1 MKFKVNYF
9 NGWYDQVK
17 ELDEIV
23 SNQLGLSH
31 EFIEKHKS
39 TRKGE
44 IVTRMQVVSHIARAA
59 YKVKGV
65 QLSAY
70 FERDHAC
77 INNNGRRVE
86 GWIDVKDQAFI
97 NLLPINAPTAMP
109 VNEYDR
115 ATKHQI
121 RYFHAALAKR
131 GIMEMKPLLVS
142 QASDGRTEHCT
153 ELIAR
158 PQTI

>member
-17 ELDEIV
+17 ELDKIV
-23 SNQLGLSH
+23 SNQMGLTP
-31 EFIEKHKS
+31 EFIEKYKS

-44 IVTRMQVVSHIARAA
+44 IITHMQVVSHIARAA

-77 INNNGRRVE
+77 INNSGRRVE
-86 GWIDVKDQAFI
+86 GWIDVNDQAFI
-97 NLLPINAPTAMP
+97 NLLTRSCQLAG
-109 VNEYDR
+109 VNTDIVLAYKR
-115 ATKHQI
+115 P
-121 RYFHAALAKR
+121 RRHA
-131 GIMEMKPLLVS
+131 S
-142 QASDGRTEHCT
+142 
-153 ELIAR
+153 
-158 PQTI
+158 

>member
-97 NLLPINAPTAMP
+97 NLLTRTCQQAGVDTDI
-109 VNEYDR
+109 VL
-115 ATKHQI
+115 
-121 RYFHAALAKR
+121 RYKR
-131 GIMEMKPLLVS
+131 PNRY
-142 QASDGRTEHCT
+142 AS
-153 ELIAR
+153 
-158 PQTI
+158 